1 MLHLL
6 AAMGCVTLLP
16 PLLSP
21 ALVPITLLSPLTP
34 RSMTPQMLV
43 GKTPKSKSV
52 ATNKLARRNYE
63 ILEDFE
69 AGVSLKGTEV
79 KSARDGRV
87 TLRDGF
93 CVVKDGECP
102 HVYFAANQPAFAET
116 LVEGDDG
123 QRVRVITLPGE
134 RRSMS
139 VASGESVEGDHA
151 THLRTPWASQHG
163 PCQARAILA
172 LHHTRT

>member
-1 MLHLL
+1 
-6 AAMGCVTLLP
+6 MG
-16 PLLSP
+16 
-21 ALVPITLLSPLTP
+21 ALVETLHF
-34 RSMTPQMLV
+34 QH
-43 GKTPKSKSV
+43 V
-52 ATNKLARRNYE
+52 APTAP
-63 ILEDFE
+63 D
-69 AGVSLKGTEV
+69 
-79 KSARDGRV
+79 
-87 TLRDGF
+87 TLGCRPYTTTDPF
-93 CVVKDGECP
+93 IIGECP

-139 VASGESVEGDHA
+139 VASGESVERDHA
-151 THLRTPWASQHG
+151 THLRPPWASQHG